1 MSFFLNCQ
9 CLCGALWNIK
19 YDYDLKYPT
28 HLLSPCSCPAQGDVV
43 YDETL
48 TEAMLKAAAALM
60 QYASTA
66 QRAQP
71 NSCNHADL
79 TSSHALGSTTPA
91 DLETASASAASSRRM
106 PKLYVA
112 LEKRWCFTLRDMDSR
127 APAFDHFLSLLHV
140 HGDARGS
147 HLHPHNGVERS
158 HPRPYAAA
166 KRSHPDYRQPHPA
179 PNAHLDAQPLPRYH
193 QGSCPGGKLLCG
205 RRLNHDLVPQRLQG
219 YERGPDLELWEL
231 WLP

>member
-1 MSFFLNCQ
+1 MSFFPTCQ

-19 YDYDLKYPT
+19 YLT
-28 HLLSPCSCPAQGDVV
+28 HLQSPCSCPAQGDVV

-71 NSCNHADL
+71 TSCNYADL
-79 TSSHALGSTTPA
+79 ASSHASGSTTPA
-91 DLETASASAASSRRM
+91 DLETVSASAASSLRM
-106 PKLYVA
+106 PRLYVA

-140 HGDARGS
+140 HDVPEGS
-147 HLHPHNGVERS
+147 HSHPQPHGGAERSQPHPH
-158 HPRPYAAA
+158 
-166 KRSHPDYRQPHPA
+166 PHPA
-179 PNAHLDAQPLPRYH
+179 PNAHFNTQLLPHDR

-205 RRLNHDLVPQRLQG
+205 RRLNHDSIPQRLQG